1 MVSPKKVIK
10 MARKWRLL
18 AATRRHTLS
27 LTRTESASSSIAC
40 KGHFIAYSRDGHR
53 FMVPLAFLSS
63 DIFKELFKL
72 AEEEF
77 GLPGKGPIVLPCDAI
92 SMGQVLQVLSM
103 HVSKDVEKA
112 FLNNVI
118 CTARCSTSS
127 LLSQGSTQLHAV
139 SSLEN
144 GFHSGLIGFS
154 FVWGEKLN
162 FNF

>member
-1 MVSPKKVIK
+1 MVSPKKLIK

-18 AATRRHTLS
+18 AATRRNSTALS

-40 KGHFIAYSRDGHR
+40 KGHFIAYSRDGYR

-112 FLNNVI
+112 FLNNI
-118 CTARCSTSS
+118 IFTARCSTSPF
-127 LLSQGSTQLHAV
+127 LSQGCTQLHAV
-139 SSLEN
+139 LH
-144 GFHSGLIGFS
+144 GF
-154 FVWGEKLN
+154 
-162 FNF
+162 